1 MVGDFFNM
9 KMNIQMKQKAI
20 VNQIDKKIHRKNSLY
35 VSNNK
40 WGNEME
46 KFDSQKQVNVYKA
59 PTTIPSR

>member
-1 MVGDFFNM
+1 M

-20 VNQIDKKIHRKNSLY
+20 ESIKWSDKRQIHRKNSLY
-35 VSNNK
+35 VSNNE